1 MSQDF
6 LNAVAQKK
14 VAEKLKVALNFSL
27 PTQWTPELAHQVALT
42 IVELYPKVHT
52 QSTYLARLRNTL
64 RATGV
69 SQEILE
75 ASRLPNITTAH
86 NVLGESARKA
96 RAVEGLN
103 PPDVFRSPSLLK
115 ARVEGYLKG
124 PRKVTAQMAA
134 DFLVA
139 FSARRTE
146 ALTLQPGEAEGTV
159 VGVLKKRGEADEAY
173 KLVSC
178 LPQDLLKEFLTFWVS
193 MPLEE
198 RRFVID
204 NDLGKLCDEWGIKRQ
219 DLRSIGAWLTS
230 LDASNVTSQLQAIE
244 ESTRHAPAKRASAN
258 LNYGIVNERPS
269 LKRLVSEL
277 REHPDCELDLLYQRL
292 VKQRTGKR
300 SSLML

>member
-14 VAEKLKVALNFSL
+14 VAEKLKATLNFSS
-27 PTQWTPELAHQVALT
+27 PTQWTCDLARDVALT
-42 IVELYPKVHT
+42 IVDLYPKVHT

-75 ASRLPNITTAH
+75 ATRLPNITIQHNIMGETA
-86 NVLGESARKA
+86 RQA
-96 RAVEGLN
+96 RAEVGIET
-103 PPDVFRSPSLLK
+103 PECFKSPGILK
-115 ARVEGYLKG
+115 ARVETYLKNK
-124 PRKVTAQMAA
+124 PAVDAQMAA

-139 FSARRTE
+139 FSARKTE
-146 ALTLQPGEAEGTV
+146 ALTFKPGETDGTV
-159 VGVLKKRGEADEAY
+159 VGVLKKRDDANESF

-178 LPQDLLKEFLTFWVS
+178 LPQDLLNAFLSFWILI
-193 MPLEE
+193 PFEE

-204 NDLGKLCDEWGIKRQ
+204 NSLKRLCAEWGIRCR
-219 DLRSIGAWLTS
+219 DLRSIGAWLTG
-230 LDASNVTSQLQAIE
+230 LNAPNVASQLKAIE
-244 ESTRHAPAKRASAN
+244 ESTRHAASKRPSAN
-258 LNYGIVNERPS
+258 LNYGVVNERKS
-269 LKRLVSEL
+269 LKRLVDEL

-300 SSLML
+300 SNIML